1 MQDFNQVT
9 LIGRL
14 TKDAELKD
22 LNGLT
27 KLDFS
32 LAFNT
37 SKKNGDKYVD
47 ESNFVNLSLWGKVAT
62 ALKPYMIKGSQV
74 LVSGELKQDRWEKDG
89 QKFSALKV
97 IANSVQLLG
106 SRNSSESKAAK
117 QEEPAP
123 SSDIDY
129 SGDIPF

>member
-1 MQDFNQVT
+1 MQDFNQVF

-22 LNGLT
+22 LNGLA

-62 ALKPYMIKGSQV
+62 ALKPYMTKGSQV

-106 SRNSSESKAAK
+106 SRNSSESKAATK
-117 QEEPAP
+117 EEPAP
-123 SSDIDY
+123 SSNIDY

>member
-47 ESNFVNLSLWGKVAT
+47 ESNFINLSLWGKVAT
-62 ALKPYMIKGSQV
+62 ALEPYMKKGSQV

-117 QEEPAP
+117 QEGPAP

>member
-47 ESNFVNLSLWGKVAT
+47 ESNFINLSLWGKVAT
-62 ALKPYMIKGSQV
+62 ALKPYMTKGSQV

-106 SRNSSESKAAK
+106 SRNSSENKAAK
-117 QEEPAP
+117 KEEPAP
-123 SSDIDY
+123 SSID
-129 SGDIPF
+129 DELIW